1 MRPDI
6 VAEFSRCFPALATQ
20 LGSENVDR
28 LLSVCT
34 VVSLPAH
41 YELFRERMQVDSLF
55 LVLEGEMIASI
66 EDAGNIIEVGHVKAG
81 DWLGEVAVLSGEML
95 TSATVTTVTHCR
107 ALKVYWCEAEQLI
120 LHDEDISHV
129 LLGQLIELLA
139 ERLQRSIA
147 AGEKL

>member
-1 MRPDI
+1 MTPDI
-6 VAEFSRCFPALATQ
+6 VAEFNRCFPALATQ
-20 LGSENVDR
+20 LSPKNVDR

-55 LVLEGEMIASI
+55 LVLEGEMVTSI
-66 EDAGNIIEVGHVKAG
+66 EDAGNILEVGHVKAG

-95 TSATVTTVTHCR
+95 TSATVTTTTHCR
-107 ALKVYWCEAEQLI
+107 ALKVHWYEAEQLI
-120 LHDEDISHV
+120 LHDEDISYV

-139 ERLQRSIA
+139 ERLKRSMA
-147 AGEKL
+147 AGKKF